1 MFLSTLRIVMPYPS
15 LLLGNSGD
23 RTLVISDLH
32 MGWEVQ
38 LSEQGIHIP
47 SQMTRMLNRLLKIM
61 ELTRPKTL
69 VILGDVKHTVARVEL
84 EEWRDI
90 PRFFEALTGRV
101 PNIMVVPGNHDGNL
115 EALTPMGVKICSP
128 SGIVVDGVGL
138 LHGHAWPSPS
148 LLECESLVMGHV
160 HPTLF
165 LKDSLGYGFAKQ
177 IWVKANLDVEEMI
190 RSYLKYSRVEWKGGD
205 AVDVFRER
213 FGTSPKA
220 RRVVVMPSFND
231 LMGGKPLN
239 RAGSTRGDYLGPL
252 MKFMDLNE
260 ADIHLLDG
268 SYMGRLKLL
277 RLT

>member
-1 MFLSTLRIVMPYPS
+1 MRIVTPHPS
-15 LLLGNSGD
+15 LLLGRPGD

-32 MGWEVQ
+32 IGWEVQ

-47 SQMTRMLNRLLKIM
+47 SQMTRMLNRLMEII

-69 VILGDVKHTVARVEL
+69 VILGDVKHAVARVEL
-84 EEWRDI
+84 EEWKDI
-90 PRFFEALTGRV
+90 PRFFEALAGKLSRV
-101 PNIMVVPGNHDGNL
+101 MVVPGNHDGNL
-115 EALTPMGVKICSP
+115 EALTPKDVEICPS
-128 SGIVVDGVGL
+128 SGIMLDGVGL

-148 LLECESLVMGHV
+148 LLRCESLVMGHV

-165 LKDSLGYGFAKQ
+165 LKDSLGYGFVKQ
-177 IWVKANLDVEEMI
+177 IWVKAGLDVEEMAC
-190 RSYLKYSRVEWKGGD
+190 SYLKYARIEWKG
-205 AVDVFRER
+205 VDVREAFRER
-213 FGTSPKA
+213 FGTDPKT
-220 RRVVVMPSFND
+220 RRLVVMPSFND

-239 RAGSTRGDYLGPL
+239 RAGSTRGEYLGPL
-252 MKFMDLNE
+252 MKLMDLKE

>member
-15 LLLGNSGD
+15 LLLGKPGD

-47 SQMTRMLNRLLKIM
+47 SQMTRMLNRLLRIV
-61 ELTRPKTL
+61 ELTRPKSL
-69 VILGDVKHTVARVEL
+69 VILGDVKHTVSRVEL

-90 PRFFEALTGRV
+90 PRFFEALTGKLS
-101 PNIMVVPGNHDGNL
+101 NIMVVPGNHDGNL
-115 EALTPMGVKICSP
+115 EALTPVNVEICSS

-177 IWVKANLDVEEMI
+177 VWVRAGFDVEGMM
-190 RSYLKYSRVEWKGGD
+190 RSYLKYAGIEWKGGD
-205 AVDVFRER
+205 ATSVFRER
-213 FGTSPKA
+213 FGVNPKT
-220 RRVVVMPSFND
+220 RRIVVMPSFND

-239 RAGSTRGDYLGPL
+239 RAGLTRGEYLGPL
-252 MKFMDLNE
+252 MKFMDLDE
-260 ADIHLLDG
+260 ADVHLLDG
-268 SYMGRLKLL
+268 SYMGRLKPL
-277 RLT
+277 RLA